1 MVLVCVGIL
10 KVFMEGEDSIL
21 DSIYDDNFED
31 DGEDVEMLD
40 VEEGELVVH
49 ESPNGSVQGSGGNDS
64 GANPEHQSKGSKNKR
79 KKRRNRRKN
88 SGGPRTN
95 AFDLDRLCAAL
106 IVNENN
112 YVLKRIS
119 ELYCG
124 F

>member
-40 VEEGELVVH
+40 VEEGELVEP
-49 ESPNGSVQGSGGNDS
+49 ESPNGSVQGSGENDS
-64 GANPEHQSKGSKNKR
+64 GANQELQSKGSKNKR

-88 SGGPRTN
+88 SGSTRTN